1 MVELISYSFSERHS
15 GAGIEGLNLSNFD
28 QPMSPATI
36 IQDIRYELLIINQ
49 IIIIIIS
56 RFFYFF
62 AARFKFH
69 KK

>member
-15 GAGIEGLNLSNFD
+15 SAGIEGLNLSNFD

-49 IIIIIIS
+49 IIIIIS